1 MGKQIMWGK
10 GAIKKKKKKNK
21 YFDKDPIAKHNR
33 KLFSEQLEAV
43 MQ

>member
-1 MGKQIMWGK
+1 MWGK
-10 GAIKKKKKKNK
+10 GAIKKKKKIK
-21 YFDKDPIAKHNR
+21 YFDKDPIAKHDR